1 MINLIEHVGIVVGNL
16 DQAKAFAGEALGLQ
30 LVRDGELASRGV
42 KFAFYSVGGAQIE
55 FIEPTRP
62 EVREQRLGPPGTLAR
77 MEHLAV
83 IVNRLDEAESR
94 LAAHGVTM
102 QPRVKSPG
110 RIWAMT
116 DPETSGGVMYQVV
129 ELDS

>member
-1 MINLIEHVGIVVGNL
+1 MINLIEHVGIVVSDLN
-16 DQAKAFAGEALGLQ
+16 QAKTFAGEALGLQ
-30 LVRDGELASRGV
+30 LVRENELPDRGV
-42 KFAFYSVGGAQIE
+42 RFAFYGVGGAQIE

-62 EVREQRLGPPGTLAR
+62 DVREKRLGPPGTLAR

-102 QPRVKSPG
+102 QPRVKTPG

-116 DPETSGGVMYQVV
+116 DPETSGGVMFQVV

>member
-1 MINLIEHVGIVVGNL
+1 MIDLIEHVGIVVDNL
-16 DQAKAFAGEALGLQ
+16 DQAKAFAGQALGLQ
-30 LVRDGELASRGV
+30 LVRENELPERGV
-42 KFAFYSVGGAQIE
+42 KFAFYGAGGVQIE

-62 EVREQRLGPPGTLAR
+62 DIREKRLGVPGTLAR

-94 LAAHGVTM
+94 LAGYGVVM
-102 QPRVKSPG
+102 QPRVKTPG
-110 RIWAMT
+110 RTWAMT
-116 DPETSGGVMYQVV
+116 DPQTSGGVIYQVV